1 MLVLPATITHAQA
14 SACLQLLLQGL
25 KAETEEQ
32 VLVDCTALSTFD
44 SSALAVLLECR
55 RAALYDHKQLAVKAM
70 PQSLQ
75 GLAQLYGVQP
85 LLAAA
90 DGVREAGQDD

>member
-14 SACLQLLLQGL
+14 SACLQLLQGL
-25 KAETEEQ
+25 KAESGSD
-32 VLVDCTALSTFD
+32 VLVDCAALTTFD

-55 RAALYDHKQLAVKAM
+55 RAALYDRRQLAVKSM

-75 GLAQLYGVQP
+75 GLALLYGVLP
-85 LLAAA
+85 LLVV
-90 DGVREAGQDD
+90 DT

>member
-25 KAETEEQ
+25 KAESGSD
-32 VLVDCTALSTFD
+32 VLVDCAALTTFD

-55 RAALYDHKQLAVKAM
+55 RAALYDSRQLAVKSM

-75 GLAQLYGVQP
+75 GLALLYGVLP
-85 LLAAA
+85 LLAV
-90 DGVREAGQDD
+90 DT

>member
-25 KAETEEQ
+25 KAEAGTE
-32 VLVDCTALSTFD
+32 VWVDCAALSTFD

-55 RAALYDHKQLAVKAM
+55 RAALYDGRPLAVKSM
-70 PQSLQ
+70 PPSLQ
-75 GLAQLYGVQP
+75 GLARLYGVQQ
-85 LLAAA
+85 LLVV
-90 DGVREAGQDD
+90 DT

>member
-25 KAETEEQ
+25 KAETGSD
-32 VLVDCTALSTFD
+32 VLVDCAALATFD

-55 RAALYDHKQLAVKAM
+55 RAALYDGKQLAVKSM
-70 PQSLQ
+70 PRSLQ
-75 GLAQLYGVQP
+75 DLSQLYGVQP
-85 LLAAA
+85 LLMATA
-90 DGVREAGQDD
+90 